1 MILYVFVAIVTVLL
15 GLLVNNHEVRDEGGI
30 TRGQMLNGLSLL
42 SVFLILF
49 REIRNL
55 TLLTFQTVQSSFH
68 LTVFVSKLSFL
79 FFHLGF

>member
-42 SVFLILF
+42 SVFLILVA
-49 REIRNL
+49 L
-55 TLLTFQTVQSSFH
+55 
-68 LTVFVSKLSFL
+68 
-79 FFHLGF
+79 

>member
-55 TLLTFQTVQSSFH
+55 TLLTFQTVHSSFQ

>member
-42 SVFLILF
+42 SVFLILVA
-49 REIRNL
+49 L
-55 TLLTFQTVQSSFH
+55 SSCRMNVCFEYA
-68 LTVFVSKLSFL
+68 
-79 FFHLGF
+79 